1 MFGKRV
7 LMPRLTA
14 WYGDPGA
21 VYTYSGLR
29 NAPEPWTPELAEIR
43 SDLERTT
50 GLAFNSV
57 LLNRYRDGR
66 DSVSWHA
73 DDEPELGPEPAIAS
87 VSFGAAR
94 SFVLRSKT
102 HRKREGSV
110 MLEHGSLLIM
120 KGRSQALLEHALPK
134 DARVTSE
141 RVNLTFRQ
149 IFEG

>member
-1 MFGKRV
+1 
-7 LMPRLTA
+7 MPRLTA
-14 WYGDPGA
+14 WYGEPGA

-29 NAPEPWTPELAEIR
+29 NTPEPWTPELAEIR
-43 SDLERTT
+43 SDLERAT

-87 VSFGAAR
+87 VSFGAVR
-94 SFVLRSKT
+94 SFVLRSKV

-134 DARVTSE
+134 DARVTDE

-149 IFEG
+149 ISAP